1 MPGELAIAL
10 FWNRNRAI
18 KGGRLTLHIGIHR
31 TGTTGLQRGLAA
43 NRDRL
48 TAQGKC
54 YPFDG
59 TNHQDI
65 AWALHRGKM
74 NGKQLVKKLAPYAGE
89 SHIILSGEDFCIHR
103 DLGWLA
109 PLKDVYDVEAIVYLR
124 RQDHWVMSWYNQ
136 HVKWPFSRRH
146 SVMTPKEFLGCL
158 DEFYWLDFNA
168 MLGLWAD
175 ALGRDKV
182 RVRVI
187 EKGQV
192 TDAIADFLSLAGID
206 GSRLEMAEALQ
217 NDSLPT
223 EMLEYVRAAGMYDIK
238 NPERVAI
245 IGFLQAAAKSA
256 GCNARTLYTAVERLE
271 ILDRFAESNAAAGH
285 FWFGRDNLFLEGP
298 PDDGGLYVEGT
309 LAARGSYDDLMQH
322 AIGALGRHQD

>member
-1 MPGELAIAL
+1 M
-10 FWNRNRAI
+10 FWNRNRAPQ
-18 KGGRLTLHIGIHR
+18 GGRLTLHIGIHR

-43 NRDRL
+43 NRERL
-48 TAQGKC
+48 RAQGKC
-54 YPFDG
+54 YPFEG

-65 AWALHRGKM
+65 AWGLHRGKM
-74 NGKQLVKKLAPYAGE
+74 NGKGLLKKLQAGARE
-89 SHIILSGEDFCIHR
+89 NHVILSGEDFCIHR

-109 PLKDVYDVEAIVYLR
+109 PLRDVYDVEAIVYLR

-175 ALGRDKV
+175 SLGRDKV
-182 RVRVI
+182 RVRII

-192 TDAIADFLSLAGID
+192 TDAITDFLSLAGID
-206 GSRLEMAEALQ
+206 GSRLEMADALQ

-245 IGFLQAAAKSA
+245 IEFLQAVAKSA
-256 GCNARTLYTAVERLE
+256 GCNARTLYTATERQE
-271 ILDRFAESNAAAGH
+271 ILDRFAPSNMAAGQY
-285 FWFGRDNLFLEGP
+285 WFGRENLFLEGP

-309 LAARGSYDDLMQH
+309 LASRGSYGDLMEH
-322 AIGALGRHQD
+322 AISALGRHQN

>member
-1 MPGELAIAL
+1 M
-10 FWNRNRAI
+10 FWKKRATQ
-18 KGGRLTLHIGIHR
+18 GGRLTLHIGIHR
-31 TGTTGLQRGLAA
+31 TGTTGLQRALAA

-48 TAQGKC
+48 KAQGKC

-74 NGKQLVKKLAPYAGE
+74 NGQQLVKKLAPYAADG
-89 SHIILSGEDFCIHR
+89 HLILSGEDFCIHR
-103 DLGWLA
+103 DLSWLA
-109 PLKDVYDVEAIVYLR
+109 PLKDVYNVEVIVYLR

-146 SVMTPKEFLGCL
+146 SVMTPKEFLGCI
-158 DEFYWLDFNA
+158 DEFYWLDFDA
-168 MLGLWAD
+168 MLSRWAD
-175 ALGRDKV
+175 ALGHDKI

-192 TDAIADFLSLAGID
+192 TDAITDFLSLVNLD
-206 GSRLEMAEALQ
+206 KSRLEMAQALQ

-223 EMLEYVRAAGMYDIK
+223 EMLEYVRPTGMFDIK

-245 IGFLQAAAKSA
+245 IEFLQAVAKSA
-256 GCNARTLYTAVERLE
+256 GYNARTVYTAAERQE
-271 ILDRFAESNAAAGH
+271 ILARFASSNAAAGKT
-285 FWFGRDNLFLEGP
+285 WFGTDNLFQEGP

-309 LAARGSYDDLMQH
+309 LAAVGKYDDLMRH
-322 AIGALGRHQD
+322 ALRALGRHQD